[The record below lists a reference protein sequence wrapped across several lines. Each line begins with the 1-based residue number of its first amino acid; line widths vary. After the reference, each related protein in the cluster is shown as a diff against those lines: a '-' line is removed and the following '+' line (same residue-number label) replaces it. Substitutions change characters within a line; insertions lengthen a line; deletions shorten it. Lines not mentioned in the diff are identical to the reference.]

1 MVKWRSQGKKQWVDL
16 KALENPPR
24 SIKEYGTVGC
34 TKDNV
39 GKGKRIIIV
48 DCITEN
54 GPVPGALWIFSAG
67 SKSQKEK
74 QEISFKETAVTIEKA
89 KETVHAVEEQ
99 DSGPKNV
106 PSTSTTRSTKRKSK
120 ANEPLAKSK
129 KVKKATDTKKP
140 LNSKNNE
147 FDGNEQSPENEDAG
161 IIEEFDYHDS
171 MNAENYEKYFEKIC
185 KLLKPNSLIIIDN
198 ASYHSRNSDD
208 YPKSKWKKAQFEQWL
223 KENKVNFPSDAL
235 RSELWVLCKT
245 HRNEKNAKVVEKIA
259 KKYGMEVLRLPPYH
273 CELNA
278 IELIWADEKNFVAR
292 ENKEMTI
299 EHVET
304 LFRKR
309 REEISAETYKNC
321 IKHARFVEEEFWKT
335 DRIMDKKLE
344 NFLISVGG
352 SEDASDT
359 ETDDSDT
366 DSDDTDE
373 AE

>member
-1 MVKWRSQGKKQWVDL
+1 MDL
-16 KALENPPR
+16 KALENPRR

-34 TKDNV
+34 TKDDV

-74 QEISFKETAVTIEKA
+74 QEISFEETAVTIEKA

-99 DSGPKNV
+99 DSGTKNV

-129 KVKKATDTKKP
+129 KVKKATDTKNP
-140 LNSKNNE
+140 LNSQNNDV
-147 FDGNEQSPENEDAG
+147 DGNEQSPENEDAG
-161 IIEEFDYHDS
+161 IIEELDYHDS
-171 MNAENYEKYFEKIC
+171 MDAENYEKYFEKIC

-223 KENKVNFPSDAL
+223 KENKVNFP
-235 RSELWVLCKT
+235 
-245 HRNEKNAKVVEKIA
+245 HRNEKNAKVVDKIA
-259 KKYGMEVLRLPPYH
+259 KKYGMEVLRSPPYH

-278 IELIWADEKNFVAR
+278 IELIWAEEKNFVAR

-309 REEISAETYKNC
+309 REEIGAETCKTC
-321 IKHARFVEEEFWKT
+321 IKHARFVEEEYWKT
-335 DRIMDKKLE
+335 DRIMDRKWK
-344 NFLISVGG
+344 NF
-352 SEDASDT
+352 
-359 ETDDSDT
+359 
-366 DSDDTDE
+366 
-373 AE
+373 